1 MALES
6 QDLASNFEF
15 HGFAISHF
23 SIYFVKAC
31 VSLCLYCLIQLS
43 VCGWKHAFF
52 CFTII
57 SFSRASFQLLPITGL
72 LYSCI
77 PFSLLLLEMFDLLID
92 FFWILV
98 IIVSFWKVLKVFL
111 QPTSAFF
118 IEYFR
123 PFVTIT
129 LTFLMVTFIVF
140 NYCLY

>member
-1 MALES
+1 MGLEF
-6 QDLASNFEF
+6 QDLVSNFEF
-15 HGFAISHF
+15 HGSPISLS
-23 SIYFVKAC
+23 SIYFEKAC

-43 VCGWKHAFF
+43 VCGWEHAFF

-57 SFSRASFQLLPITGL
+57 SFSRASFQLLSITDL
-72 LYSCI
+72 LCSCI

-111 QPTSAFF
+111 RLTLAFF
-118 IEYFR
+118 IEYFH

-129 LTFLMVTFIVF
+129 LTFLMVTFKVF
-140 NYCLY
+140 NCCLY